1 MATYQRLRGR
11 AFGVFFCLVV
21 MFLSE
26 VAFAEVWPL
35 NVITALSKDDP
46 LYQGL
51 EYFQKTLEEKSAGK
65 IPVRIFYGS
74 QLGSD
79 EDILEQA
86 RAGANVAV
94 VIDGGRLSVYV
105 PEFAILGAPF
115 LVDNRLDAR
124 KLVLSPIFDEMA
136 SNLASKASL
145 QVLSFNWW
153 QGERHVLAQKVART
167 PSDLAGVRMRTIGA
181 PVFIETI
188 KSLGATPT
196 PLAWAEVYPALSQGV
211 IDGAEAQHQATYG
224 SKLFEVI
231 SDISKTGHIHLM
243 TGIVVGEGWFRR
255 LPPELQSLVQT
266 VAVEAGDVASEIA
279 AERGIDFEDKMI
291 AAGVKI
297 HTVDKTPFKEASVS
311 VYQTLGLSAL
321 REQMQVYLDEEKA
334 SKPAATKSANND

>member
-1 MATYQRLRGR
+1 MRVLQRFFAQAIWRLL
-11 AFGVFFCLVV
+11 FLWLTVFPCHVL
-21 MFLSE
+21 
-26 VAFAEVWPL
+26 AETWPL

-51 EYFQKTLEEKSAGK
+51 EFFQKTLHEKSHGQ

-105 PEFAILGAPF
+105 PEFAILGAPY
-115 LVDNRLDAR
+115 LVNNRDDVR
-124 KLVLSPIFDEMA
+124 TLVLSPIFDEMA
-136 SNLASKASL
+136 HKLVQKSHL

-153 QGERHVLAQKVART
+153 QGERHVLAQHKVET
-167 PSDLAGVRMRTIGA
+167 PRDLKGVRMRTIGA
-181 PVFIETI
+181 PIFIETI

-211 IDGAEAQHQATYG
+211 IDGAEAQHQATFG

-243 TGIVVGEGWFRR
+243 TGIVVGEAWFQR
-255 LPPELQSLVQT
+255 LPADLQELTVQT
-266 VAVEAGDVASEIA
+266 AIAAGDMATTIA
-279 AERGIDFEDKMI
+279 AAREKDYEQKMI

-297 HTVDKTPFKEASVS
+297 HEVDKTPFQQASLS
-311 VYQTLGLSAL
+311 VYDALGLTSLRQTIHEYLKHPAQTLDA
-321 REQMQVYLDEEKA
+321 VHD
-334 SKPAATKSANND
+334 